1 MGLFK
6 GKNNIKSSSKLLFE
20 RAKYKNYMNNNQ
32 EAAIKDLSLGEFNQF
47 GRIDPSMNTVYCN
60 GASLKTLDGVDN
72 GESHLAIDF
81 VADAFNAIRRN
92 VKDGILKGAIPKNV
106 KYISDMKP
114 YISYQNPL
122 AIYDAYITRMF
133 DSYNNIFLQ
142 EHRINNFHEYYNL
155 FLEFAER
162 MGYNYPMTFSGFQRS
177 KHSNIFTTG
186 LAISIADFSIDNDED
201 KEKFFIDSPVFA
213 YLKSVCLNNGM
224 VLMENAPYVMVA
236 DILSPSLLLYTK
248 EYYLSSKNSIFLKH
262 FNYCIDRDIELLFN
276 NILINYRK
284 YYNRNKFYNN
294 INLCK
299 EGNIVIEKVYIQTVN
314 NNIIKN
320 KYTESYIYD
329 MFIKLKNIEEY
340 HFFDDREVRK
350 IIKKAQM
357 LQKTLDNS
365 EAVSYIRKEF
375 RRVYKFRHGGLN
387 YLNQRATK
395 RRNNDISDT

>member
-1 MGLFK
+1 MALFK

-81 VADAFNAIRRN
+81 VADAFNAIKRN

-106 KYISDMKP
+106 EYISDMKP

-142 EHRINNFHEYYNL
+142 EHRINSFHEYYNL

-201 KEKFFIDSPVFA
+201 KEKFFIDSPVFT

-262 FNYCIDRDIELLFN
+262 FNYCINRDIELLFN

-294 INLCK
+294 IGLCK

-340 HFFDDREVRK
+340 HHFDDSEIRK

-387 YLNQRATK
+387 YLDQRATK